1 MSCPF
6 KAMQRDAEARRQDK
20 TSNASSNGSS
30 ESSGV
35 KVTFAEGVPV
45 LDTSRKPSGPE
56 TYITLEEGP
65 VLKGWQRTRHPNPV
79 TTVLEKGRLGY
90 ARPATFSTTS
100 SLGSE
105 GDLGEL
111 TAERKGG
118 PERTYRGS
126 WYAHHTCVKSAQ
138 N

>member
-1 MSCPF
+1 
-6 KAMQRDAEARRQDK
+6 MQRDAEARRQDK

-65 VLKGWQRTRHPNPV
+65 VLKAGED
-79 TTVLEKGRLGY
+79 TTSEPSNYGSGEGSPRL
-90 ARPATFSTTS
+90 RKTSNISTTS

-111 TAERKGG
+111 TAERKVDLNGLIEG
-118 PERTYRGS
+118 VAE
-126 WYAHHTCVKSAQ
+126 H
-138 N
+138 